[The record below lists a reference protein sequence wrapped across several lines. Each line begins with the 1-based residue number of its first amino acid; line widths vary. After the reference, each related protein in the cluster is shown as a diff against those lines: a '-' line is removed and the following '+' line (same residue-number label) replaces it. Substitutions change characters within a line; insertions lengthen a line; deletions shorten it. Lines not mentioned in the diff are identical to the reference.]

1 MANSYKNIVITPNTG
16 STTGDPTIVFSG
28 GDTNT
33 NTDITLRVYPTSNGT
48 LSFEGNAGQL
58 FSITNDLSNTIFS
71 VNDVSGIPLL
81 EINVASQ
88 QITLGQFYGNVGIGT
103 NASNVNNYKL
113 DVIGGANISLPN
125 LTVGGTNV
133 SAAIAAA
140 NANAATLSANVNV
153 LAAATVA
160 NDASQGANIATLA
173 AAFVSNSQSL
183 SANVNTLAANVN
195 TLAGAA
201 YPKTGGTISGDVTV
215 TGSLTVSGATTYVN
229 TQTLL
234 IGDNLVTLNADLPGN
249 VQPTENAGLEINRG
263 ARTSNAAFI
272 WNENANS
279 WQFTSNTLAGVYSII
294 ASQTDA
300 NNVGAAANNFAAAT
314 YLTQSAFN
322 SANAN
327 SVSQSANVNAL
338 AAAFVSNSQ
347 TLSANVNTLA
357 ATFASANA
365 NSISLSANVNVLAA
379 AVVAN
384 DASQGANI
392 ATLAA
397 AFVANSQT
405 LSANVN
411 TLAAALVLANTSSHA
426 DIDALS
432 IVANAKV
439 SSVTGTSGRITSSGG
454 ATPAI
459 DLATAG
465 AGAASYSSGIS
476 AVTVDAY
483 GRVTSV
489 TGSANYVVSGGALG
503 TPSSGTLTNCTFP
516 TLNQNTTGSAAKL
529 ASQGQ
534 YANSAPG
541 NTRGSTGLNL
551 YEVYNNG
558 YPTTYGNILHTY
570 GAGAGQ
576 LLIGWSGV
584 DGQTTDNFIRSKRD
598 NDTGAWSSWAKI
610 ITDQNITSYGY
621 VTSSGVTSI
630 TAGTGLSGGTITS
643 TGTISLPSTGPGAG
657 SYSSGISALTIDAQG
672 RITAITGSAGYLTSS
687 TGLAN
692 TSGVSFNG
700 NLFFPTGNVGI
711 GVSSTV
717 YKLQLQR
724 TAGAATNG
732 EIWSGDGTYWT
743 QLNSRQSAGAYSPLV
758 AAGDHALIYSDGTAE
773 TGAFVIGQW
782 SSSAKGIR
790 INASGDVGIGNTSP
804 GHKLSVNGTAYF
816 TGKIT
821 SAVADATD
829 GLDLVSFNAIANMRI
844 IRNNGGGTSDGMY
857 IGYGNAGSATTKI
870 YGGGATTG
878 ALEKFSDYT
887 LEPGSFRS
895 PIFYDSN
902 NTAYYVDPAGL
913 TNIDRMQINS
923 ANTGVVLSV
932 GDSGLDNGSTY
943 GMVNLTRAA
952 DTVRP
957 HLAFIRSGSYVWQTG
972 YLSGTNSLGFFPWN
986 FSGSQG
992 TPALYMTTGSIV
1004 YAPTEF
1010 RTPIIYDNNNTA
1022 YYFDG
1027 AGTSVMNRIQFDT
1040 TNVAAPTTNQAVG
1053 SRLTLYPTGG
1063 TGHYSIGIEGSHMWF
1078 NTPSGYKWYV
1088 NETNWATLN
1097 ADYFQHNSDIRAPIF
1112 YDSDNTGYYVDPAGT
1127 SYCSNIQVAGS
1138 FIVGT
1143 GGTWTSGSLYS
1154 DSNWG
1159 MLQRA
1164 RQASPVH
1171 AQFAWYESTG
1181 ATQLLSI
1188 DTSYNLISSYSMRSP
1203 IFYDSNN
1210 TAYYVDPASTSILNK
1225 VTLSNGSSGVLNG
1238 LDDYH
1243 QIILRG
1249 YPSNATT
1256 GITATDVTSFS
1267 EYGGDFRFYRKNGS
1281 SLDLLTEIN
1290 TDYLSHYSDIRT
1302 PIFYDSNNT
1311 GYYLDPAGTSALLG
1325 VSVFGALIGRTDTAA
1340 NTSVANDT
1348 GSMSIRGSTTKPA
1361 TVSFHRSGAYAINMG
1376 LDTDNI
1382 FRIGGW
1388 SDGVNTY
1395 RLQLQGP
1402 GGTHTFNGTVAAT
1415 TFSGAG
1421 TSLTGTA
1428 ASLTAGNA
1436 TTAGGFTPSTV
1447 SGAASRI
1454 VVADVN
1460 GYVFN
1465 NYFNST
1471 DDVSAGTVSYIM
1483 AKFGDNYY
1491 RSATAAKVATFLAS
1505 QSFASPTFTGTIT
1518 IPGFNG
1524 TNEIKAGTGD
1534 GASFTTYNVTIRSH
1548 YGIGFRDYTDSTTVK
1563 AYIDCRTGNI
1573 GSSGSI
1579 IDAYG
1584 NLRGAPVD
1592 SKSAQYTLVAT
1603 DTGKTISIT
1612 TGGIIVP
1619 ANVMSAGDIVTIFN
1633 NSGSSQTITT
1643 TGVTAYLA
1651 GTATTGN
1658 RTLLQRGVANI
1669 LCVASNVFVI
1679 SGSGLT

>member
-58 FSITNDLSNTIFS
+58 FSITNDLSGTLFS
-71 VNDVSGIPLL
+71 VNDVSGIPSIEVDALG
-81 EINVASQ
+81 NVDLAPFS
-88 QITLGQFYGNVGIGT
+88 GNVGIGT
-103 NASNVNNYKL
+103 TNPVFKL

-133 SAAIAAA
+133 IAAIVAA

-153 LAAATVA
+153 LAAAVVA
-160 NDASQGANIATLA
+160 NNASQGANIATLA

-327 SVSQSANVNAL
+327 SVSQSANVNVL
-338 AAAFVSNSQ
+338 AASFVSNSQ
-347 TLSANVNTLA
+347 SLSANVNTLA

-411 TLAAALVLANTSSHA
+411 TLAATFASANANNISLSANVNTLAAALVLANTSSHA

-454 ATPAI
+454 TTPAI

-465 AGAASYSSGIS
+465 AGAATYSSGIS

-489 TGSANYVVSGGALG
+489 
-503 TPSSGTLTNCTFP
+503 
-516 TLNQNTTGSAAKL
+516 
-529 ASQGQ
+529 
-534 YANSAPG
+534 
-541 NTRGSTGLNL
+541 
-551 YEVYNNG
+551 
-558 YPTTYGNILHTY
+558 
-570 GAGAGQ
+570 
-576 LLIGWSGV
+576 
-584 DGQTTDNFIRSKRD
+584 
-598 NDTGAWSSWAKI
+598 
-610 ITDQNITSYGY
+610 
-621 VTSSGVTSI
+621 
-630 TAGTGLSGGTITS
+630 
-643 TGTISLPSTGPGAG
+643 
-657 SYSSGISALTIDAQG
+657 
-672 RITAITGSAGYLTSS
+672 TGSAGYLTSS

-1143 GGTWTSGSLYS
+1143 GGTWTAGSLYS

-1164 RQASPVH
+1164 RQASPVL

-1225 VTLSNGSSGVLNG
+1225 VTHSNGSSGVLNG

-1584 NLRGAPVD
+1584 NLRRAPVD

>member
-58 FSITNDLSNTIFS
+58 FSITNDLSGTLFS
-71 VNDVSGIPLL
+71 VNDVSGIPSIEVDALG
-81 EINVASQ
+81 NVDLAPFS
-88 QITLGQFYGNVGIGT
+88 GNVGIGT
-103 NASNVNNYKL
+103 TNPVFKL

-133 SAAIAAA
+133 IAAIVAA
-140 NANAATLSANVNV
+140 NANAATLSANVNT

-160 NDASQGANIATLA
+160 NNASQGANIATLA

-327 SVSQSANVNAL
+327 SVSQSANVNVL
-338 AAAFVSNSQ
+338 AASFVSNSQ
-347 TLSANVNTLA
+347 SLSANVNTLA

-411 TLAAALVLANTSSHA
+411 TLAATFASANANNISLSANVNTLAAALVLANTSSHA

-454 ATPAI
+454 TTPAI

-465 AGAASYSSGIS
+465 AGAATYSSGIS

-672 RITAITGSAGYLTSS
+672 RITAITGSAGYLTGASTVNIGTTNFALNRASGAQSLTGVNIDGSAGSATTATTATNWGAYGAVPAAGSSGGTPSTIPRSDVNGYTYFGYINSS
-687 TGLAN
+687 TGNSENPAVSQVIVTNGSDNFYRKSAIAN
-692 TSGVSFNG
+692 FTTYLTGTASG
-700 NLFFPTGNVGI
+700 L
-711 GVSSTV
+711 
-717 YKLQLQR
+717 
-724 TAGAATNG
+724 TAGAATNATYQG
-732 EIWSGDGTYWT
+732 PSGTTNDWPASFRDTPVHTTSFREMSANGPTGTWWFMENMRHTNGTNFWGRQNAWGWEDNANELYSRNITANTYSSWVRFLHSSNYNSYAPTLTGTGASGTWSINITGNATNAAFLRQTDGTGLMTPAQSITTSGARGTSLNPSTYNYGIFSEFKNSSLYSSTGNYSGLITYAPWVGT
-743 QLNSRQSAGAYSPLV
+743 VASTGDPSYQLLFSPSGANLTENAVLKIRAGIDSTWGSWSTIFHSNNYAITSNSTARLWANTVTTANTRTVFLDLATSGVTAAAYSSGISAITVDAYGRVTSVTGSAGYVTSSGVTSV
-758 AAGDHALIYSDGTAE
+758 AAGTGLSGGT
-773 TGAFVIGQW
+773 
-782 SSSAKGIR
+782 
-790 INASGDVGIGNTSP
+790 
-804 GHKLSVNGTAYF
+804 
-816 TGKIT
+816 IT
-821 SAVADATD
+821 ST
-829 GLDLVSFNAIANMRI
+829 
-844 IRNNGGGTSDGMY
+844 GTISMPNVGP
-857 IGYGNAGSATTKI
+857 GAGSYSSGISAI
-870 YGGGATTG
+870 
-878 ALEKFSDYT
+878 T
-887 LEPGSFRS
+887 LDAQGRV
-895 PIFYDSN
+895 
-902 NTAYYVDPAGL
+902 TA
-913 TNIDRMQINS
+913 I
-923 ANTGVVLSV
+923 
-932 GDSGLDNGSTY
+932 
-943 GMVNLTRAA
+943 
-952 DTVRP
+952 
-957 HLAFIRSGSYVWQTG
+957 
-972 YLSGTNSLGFFPWN
+972 
-986 FSGSQG
+986 
-992 TPALYMTTGSIV
+992 TGS
-1004 YAPTEF
+1004 
-1010 RTPIIYDNNNTA
+1010 
-1022 YYFDG
+1022 
-1027 AGTSVMNRIQFDT
+1027 AG
-1040 TNVAAPTTNQAVG
+1040 
-1053 SRLTLYPTGG
+1053 
-1063 TGHYSIGIEGSHMWF
+1063 
-1078 NTPSGYKWYV
+1078 YV
-1088 NETNWATLN
+1088 T
-1097 ADYFQHNSDIRAPIF
+1097 
-1112 YDSDNTGYYVDPAGT
+1112 
-1127 SYCSNIQVAGS
+1127 
-1138 FIVGT
+1138 
-1143 GGTWTSGSLYS
+1143 
-1154 DSNWG
+1154 
-1159 MLQRA
+1159 
-1164 RQASPVH
+1164 
-1171 AQFAWYESTG
+1171 
-1181 ATQLLSI
+1181 
-1188 DTSYNLISSYSMRSP
+1188 
-1203 IFYDSNN
+1203 
-1210 TAYYVDPASTSILNK
+1210 
-1225 VTLSNGSSGVLNG
+1225 SSGVTSITAGTG
-1238 LDDYH
+1238 LSGGT
-1243 QIILRG
+1243 ITSTGTISL
-1249 YPSNATT
+1249 PSTGPGAGSYSSGISAITIDAQGRITAITGSANYATT
-1256 GITATDVTSFS
+1256 SQLSSYAALSGATF
-1267 EYGGDFRFYRKNGS
+1267 
-1281 SLDLLTEIN
+1281 
-1290 TDYLSHYSDIRT
+1290 
-1302 PIFYDSNNT
+1302 T
-1311 GYYLDPAGTSALLG
+1311 G
-1325 VSVFGALIGRTDTAA
+1325 VIVGRTDTAA

-1348 GSMSIRGSTTKPA
+1348 GSMSIRGSTTAPA
-1361 TVSFHRSGAYAINMG
+1361 TVSFHRAGAYAINMG

-1395 RLQLQGP
+1395 RLQLAAP
-1402 GGTHTFNGTVAAT
+1402 GGTHTFNGTV
-1415 TFSGAG
+1415 S
-1421 TSLTGTA
+1421 
-1428 ASLTAGNA
+1428 
-1436 TTAGGFTPSTV
+1436 
-1447 SGAASRI
+1447 
-1454 VVADVN
+1454 D
-1460 GYVFN
+1460 
-1465 NYFNST
+1465 
-1471 DDVSAGTVSYIM
+1471 
-1483 AKFGDNYY
+1483 
-1491 RSATAAKVATFLAS
+1491 
-1505 QSFASPTFTGTIT
+1505 
-1518 IPGFNG
+1518 
-1524 TNEIKAGTGD
+1524 
-1534 GASFTTYNVTIRSH
+1534 SH
-1548 YGIGFRDYTDSTTVK
+1548 
-1563 AYIDCRTGNI
+1563 
-1573 GSSGSI
+1573 
-1579 IDAYG
+1579 G
-1584 NLRGAPVD
+1584 NLRRAPVD